1 MVMLSIRKVCMLNT
15 KAFKIKIK
23 RELKDYNVK
32 FIKFTKKHRITN
44 NFLLESKLLFKHR
57 VW

>member
-1 MVMLSIRKVCMLNT
+1 MLNT